1 MAKSNFAKFKVKRT
15 CPSRV
20 MASAQ
25 RLRDPQTHQAGRPT
39 GNRVKVECFGY
50 KVRVKKNLRLMTSEV
65 HTVCAN
71 YLDLYYSYQRRH
83 P

>member
-39 GNRVKVECFGY
+39 GNRVKIECFGY
-50 KVRVKKNLRLMTSEV
+50 KVRVKKNLRLMTCEV
-65 HTVCAN
+65 HTVYAN

-83 P
+83 L

>member
-1 MAKSNFAKFKVKRT
+1 MAKSNRAKFKVKRT

-25 RLRDPQTHQAGRPT
+25 RLRDPQTHQGGRPT

-50 KVRVKKNLRLMTSEV
+50 KVRVKKKLRLMTSEV
-65 HTVCAN
+65 HTVCGN

>member
-1 MAKSNFAKFKVKRT
+1 MAKSNCAKFKVKRT

-39 GNRVKVECFGY
+39 GNSVKVECFGY
-50 KVRVKKNLRLMTSEV
+50 KVRVKKI
-65 HTVCAN
+65 
-71 YLDLYYSYQRRH
+71 
-83 P
+83 

>member
-1 MAKSNFAKFKVKRT
+1 MAKSNCAKFKVKRT
-15 CPSRV
+15 YPSKV

-25 RLRDPQTHQAGRPT
+25 RLRNPQTDQTGRPT